1 MKLHNAIRY
10 AIEKHENQTRK
21 GSKIPYIVHP
31 LETMQILA
39 ANTTDQ
45 NILIAGVLHDTIED
59 QNVSFDEL
67 KEIFGEDVACL
78 VNAVSED
85 KSIEDWKERKIL
97 AIEDIKK
104 SNKRVKLIV
113 CADKLSNLK
122 SIYYDV
128 LKEGE
133 QMFCKFNAGN
143 RENVAWY
150 YKSMIDACSEISSYE
165 CYKNLVELYNK
176 VFPKIN

>member
-1 MKLHNAIRY
+1 MDI
-10 AIEKHENQTRK
+10 
-21 GSKIPYIVHP
+21 SMPYNGTLTAEQFLFYEMRIVAKQY
-31 LETMQILA
+31 L
-39 ANTTDQ
+39 
-45 NILIAGVLHDTIED
+45 
-59 QNVSFDEL
+59 
-67 KEIFGEDVACL
+67 
-78 VNAVSED
+78 ED

-128 LKEGE
+128 LKDGE

-150 YKSMIDACSEISSYE
+150 YKSMIDACSEISSY
-165 CYKNLVELYNK
+165 
-176 VFPKIN
+176 